1 MDFTRLMV
9 AEEQPTVV
17 TQRFAYFQDKNQP
30 STYWSNYILY
40 HTMPSLAEFEAD
52 VAWVKDQQAEYERT
66 YAHFFFPDQTDL
78 SAELENYLAEQDY
91 EVTKHLVMTAPV
103 SALRLAEKPLD
114 GIAIVELTEELLP
127 LFHDY
132 RYQQRLVYGEDYAKE
147 AGQAEQ
153 TILEE
158 DCRVFLALHEGQIIG
173 DVTGWYFGDY
183 AEIDDFRVDEVFRGR
198 GIGSQLQRAAI
209 GDCQQVILL
218 AEEEN
223 QQMYQYQGY
232 QVASYHYN
240 VLKEWE

>member
-9 AEEQPTVV
+9 AEEQPTVA
-17 TQRFAYFQDKNQP
+17 TERWSYFQDKSRP
-30 STYWSNYILY
+30 STYWSNYLLY
-40 HTMPSLAEFEAD
+40 EVLPSLAEFEAD
-52 VAWVKDQQAEYERT
+52 VAWIKEQQSGYERT
-66 YAHFFFPDQTDL
+66 YVHVFFPDQADL
-78 SAELENYLAEQDY
+78 SEELTAYMATEDY

-103 SALRLAEKPLD
+103 SALKLADKPLD
-114 GIAIVELTEELLP
+114 GIAIVELSEELLP
-127 LFHDY
+127 LYQDY
-132 RYQQRLVYGEDYAKE
+132 RYQQRLVFGQDYAEE
-147 AGQAEQ
+147 ARQADQ

-158 DCRVFLALHEGQIIG
+158 DCRIFLALHEGRIIG

-223 QQMYQYQGY
+223 QQMYQHQGY